1 MKSKKSLLVALVLA
15 LCIVIGCTATSC
27 GASSAKNQQ
36 GSDVA
41 PTIIVTRPDYSGDIK
56 VHTIYKSGPIIDE
69 FTDLVNKW
77 LEDNR
82 DKIIVDINYQFTSQW
97 DSTAMII
104 YREKSEQNLANCLDK
119 KNLI

>member
-1 MKSKKSLLVALVLA
+1 MKSKKSLLVALILA
-15 LCIVIGCTATSC
+15 LCVVIGCTATSC
-27 GASSAKNQQ
+27 GTSSSANNQQ

-56 VHTIYKSGPIIDE
+56 VYTIYKEGPNIDE

-82 DKIIVDINYQFTSQW
+82 DKIIVDIDYQFFLTPSMW
-97 DSTAMII
+97 ASTVTII
-104 YREKSEQNLANCLDK
+104 YREKSE
-119 KNLI
+119 

>member
-1 MKSKKSLLVALVLA
+1 MKSKKSLLVAFVLA

-27 GASSAKNQQ
+27 GSSSAKNQQ

-56 VHTIYKSGPIIDE
+56 VYTIYKKDPNIDE

-82 DKIIVDINYQFTSQW
+82 DKIIVDIDYQFLLTPSMW
-97 DSTAMII
+97 ASTVTII
-104 YREKSEQNLANCLDK
+104 YREKSE
-119 KNLI
+119 

>member
-1 MKSKKSLLVALVLA
+1 MKSKKSLLVALVLT

-27 GASSAKNQQ
+27 GASSANNQQ

-41 PTIIVTRPDYSGDIK
+41 PTIVVTRPDYSGNIK
-56 VHTIYKSGPIIDE
+56 VYTIYKAGPNIDE

-82 DKIIVDINYQFTSQW
+82 DKTIVDINYQFFLTTSQW
-97 DSTAMII
+97 VSTAMII
-104 YREKSEQNLANCLDK
+104 YREKSE
-119 KNLI
+119 

>member
-27 GASSAKNQQ
+27 GASSARSQQ
-36 GSDVA
+36 GSDVT

-56 VHTIYKSGPIIDE
+56 VYTIYKAGPNIDE

-82 DKIIVDINYQFTSQW
+82 DKTIVDINYQFFLTTSQW
-97 DSTAMII
+97 VSTAMII
-104 YREKSEQNLANCLDK
+104 YREKSE
-119 KNLI
+119 

>member
-27 GASSAKNQQ
+27 GASSASNQQ

-56 VHTIYKSGPIIDE
+56 VYTIYRDSPNIDE
-69 FTDLVNKW
+69 FTNLVNKW
-77 LEDNR
+77 LENNR
-82 DKIIVDINYQFTSQW
+82 DKTIVDIDYQFFLTPSMW
-97 DSTAMII
+97 ASTVTII
-104 YREKSEQNLANCLDK
+104 YREKSE
-119 KNLI
+119 

>member
-27 GASSAKNQQ
+27 RASSARNQQ

-56 VHTIYKSGPIIDE
+56 VYTIYKKDPNIDE
-69 FTDLVNKW
+69 FTDLVNEW
-77 LEDNR
+77 LENNR
-82 DKIIVDINYQFTSQW
+82 DKTIVDIDYQFFWTPSMRA
-97 DSTAMII
+97 STVTII
-104 YREKSEQNLANCLDK
+104 YREKSE
-119 KNLI
+119 

>member
-27 GASSAKNQQ
+27 RSSSANNQQ

-56 VHTIYKSGPIIDE
+56 VYTIYKQDPNIDE
-69 FTDLVNKW
+69 FTNLVNEW
-77 LEDNR
+77 LENNR
-82 DKIIVDINYQFTSQW
+82 DKTIVDIDYQFFLTPSMW
-97 DSTAMII
+97 ASTATII
-104 YREKSEQNLANCLDK
+104 YRENEPATTEE
-119 KNLI
+119 

>member
-15 LCIVIGCTATSC
+15 LCSVIGCRATSC
-27 GASSAKNQQ
+27 GSSSARNQQ

-56 VHTIYKSGPIIDE
+56 VYTIYKSGPIIDE

-77 LEDNR
+77 LEDIL
-82 DKIIVDINYQFTSQW
+82 DKFILDIDYQFFLTPSMW
-97 DSTAMII
+97 ASTVTII
-104 YREKSEQNLANCLDK
+104 YREKSE
-119 KNLI
+119 